1 MKQTPAHNI
10 VNNELMS
17 LIPADAR
24 RIVEVGCMHGQMAHA
39 YKQKN
44 PSVNYVGI
52 DIDPDYAKIASIY
65 CDKVMAANIED
76 VSVSEFQSLFPSDC
90 WIFGDCLEHLKDPWS
105 LLRKIRA
112 SIDSDGCLL
121 ICIPNAQHWGVQQR
135 LLSGQFR
142 YEDSGLMDKTHLR
155 WFTRVTLL
163 EMFQE
168 AGWAVAQGF
177 ARTLPVAP
185 QQSSVLEG
193 IRAFAQACGID
204 AEMAVNDALP
214 FQYIFKLTPA

>member
-1 MKQTPAHNI
+1 MKQTPAHNV

-17 LIPADAR
+17 LIPDGVR
-24 RIVEVGCMHGQMAHA
+24 RIVDVGCMHGQMAHA

-44 PSVNYVGI
+44 PVVHYVGI
-52 DIDPDYAKIASIY
+52 EIDPDYAKVASAY
-65 CDKVMAANIED
+65 CDEALVANIED
-76 VSVSEFQSLFPSDC
+76 LSEVDFGRLFPSDC
-90 WIFGDCLEHLKDPWS
+90 WIFGDCLEHLKNPWF
-105 LLRKIRA
+105 LLKKIRS

-142 YEDSGLMDKTHLR
+142 YEDSGLMDRTHLR
-155 WFTRVTLL
+155 WFTRITLL

-168 AGWAVAQGF
+168 TGWAVAQGF

-185 QQSSVLEG
+185 QQPFVLEG
-193 IRAFAQACGID
+193 IRAFAQACGLD

-214 FQYIFKLTPA
+214 FQYIFKLMPA